1 MEDKYALL
9 TCIQDCPDTWISK
22 ETLFNILKWN
32 YDRLDNVINSLLKE
46 KLIKSMVVDDVTR
59 YKVSNLG
66 TQYIESFLKSKSKDF
81 FDKYLFPI
89 ILSIISFVLG
99 LISSL
104 ILK

>member
-32 YDRLDNVINSLLKE
+32 YDRLDNVINSLLRE
-46 KLIKSMVVDDVTR
+46 KLIKSSVIDDVTR

-66 TQYIESFLKSKSKDF
+66 TQYIENFLKSKSNDF